1 MANREFMMEPNKE
14 QPQLVNGETKVCRHR
29 INEIAIFEVS
39 ESELEQ
45 LEKGNSADLFL
56 QFSISLL
63 SIAVSITLSMLTATF
78 NNKHLETVFIS
89 LCIISYILG
98 ILLMALWYKSHF
110 SIRKLIQKIRK
121 RPQS

>member
-1 MANREFMMEPNKE
+1 MMKSKKE
-14 QPQLVNGETKVCRHR
+14 HIQLVNGETKVCKHR

-45 LEKGNSADLFL
+45 LEKGNSSDLLL

-63 SIAVSITLSMLTATF
+63 SIAVSITLTMLTATF
-78 NNKHLETVFIS
+78 NNKYLEIIFIS

-110 SIRKLIQKIRK
+110 SIKKLIQKIRE